1 MNAESDGGLGLIF
14 VVDDEPMICE
24 LAVMALG
31 RKGYQVEVASS
42 VPEALERFK
51 LLSSRLAAVIVD
63 KNLPGS
69 NGIDLIDTFRLTVP
83 DLPALLISG
92 ELMTG
97 DGSFTGPTA
106 VVGKPFRLEELSATL
121 AEVIARRGR

>member
-1 MNAESDGGLGLIF
+1 MDADPPDSRGLIF
-14 VVDDEPMICE
+14 VVDDEAMIRD
-24 LAVMALG
+24 LAVLALG
-31 RKGYQVEVASS
+31 RKGYEVEVAGSA
-42 VPEALERFK
+42 PEALQRFDE
-51 LLSSRLAAVIVD
+51 LAAQLAAVIVD

-69 NGIDLIDTFRLTVP
+69 SGVDLIDIFRAKVP

-121 AEVIARRGR
+121 AEVIARRGG